1 MLPKFLLESEDG
13 RYPLMK
19 EIVRREEPE
28 VRERKLEGT
37 VQEGRPGGD
46 SSRWRLRKRQGTA

>member
-1 MLPKFLLESEDG
+1 
-13 RYPLMK
+13 MK
-19 EIVRREEPE
+19 EIIRREEPE